1 MGRPEESHGGGRCVV
16 RNRGLG
22 GLIAIVVA
30 VLVPAVPANADDEV
44 LGTASYP
51 DMTTYRCHTDAITI
65 YPGQNTNLFGQT
77 KTCPNAE
84 KVSGPGDTSVFAPGS
99 TAQGYVTRFQPSMVE
114 IKPDG
119 QLVTPSVWD
128 LHLHHVV
135 WLAPN
140 GGPTFASGE
149 EKTIAK
155 MPQGYGLK
163 VGGDATWG
171 LNYMIHNLTP
181 IGGRKVYVTWEI
193 DWVPQTNAPRTDINP
208 VRIRWLDVAGF
219 PQIYPVFDAERGFDL
234 NGDGQYVFPDEVPT
248 DPSQPGYEERR
259 KISPSRSWTLSQD
272 ATLVFTAGHLHPGGL
287 HVDMQVARDGPDAGT
302 VDGDDPSE
310 VRPLFRSNA
319 HYYEPAG
326 AVSWDVSMEATRPDW
341 RISLQAGD
349 KVSINVTYDVR
360 KASWYES
367 MGIMP
372 VSFTTVNDP
381 AAKDPFADEAAVRA
395 MYDEGGILTHGRLP
409 ENVDKKANKNLKLP
423 DPRDVRSK
431 GKRLPASG
439 ISIEG
444 FGYFPG
450 GFSAGRGEKVRR
462 QPVVPPGTQV
472 TFTNTDA
479 LFGMSQNEQTWHTI
493 TSCQA
498 PCNRGP
504 GIGYPLASGPI
515 KFDSG
520 QLGYGTGTSRGVT
533 TGSDLYTT
541 PPLTKPGKTYTYF
554 CRIHPFM
561 RGSIRVAGGKSGKK
575 HGHHHGYGN
584 KGASA

>member
-1 MGRPEESHGGGRCVV
+1 M
-16 RNRGLG
+16 
-22 GLIAIVVA
+22 
-30 VLVPAVPANADDEV
+30 
-44 LGTASYP
+44 
-51 DMTTYRCHTDAITI
+51 
-65 YPGQNTNLFGQT
+65 
-77 KTCPNAE
+77 
-84 KVSGPGDTSVFAPGS
+84 
-99 TAQGYVTRFQPSMVE
+99 
-114 IKPDG
+114 
-119 QLVTPSVWD
+119 
-128 LHLHHVV
+128 
-135 WLAPN
+135 
-140 GGPTFASGE
+140 
-149 EKTIAK
+149 
-155 MPQGYGLK
+155 
-163 VGGDATWG
+163 
-171 LNYMIHNLTP
+171 
-181 IGGRKVYVTWEI
+181 
-193 DWVPQTNAPRTDINP
+193 
-208 VRIRWLDVAGF
+208 
-219 PQIYPVFDAERGFDL
+219 
-234 NGDGQYVFPDEVPT
+234 
-248 DPSQPGYEERR
+248 
-259 KISPSRSWTLSQD
+259 
-272 ATLVFTAGHLHPGGL
+272 FTAGHLHPGGL

-462 QPVVPPGTQV
+462 PPVVPPGTQV

-575 HGHHHGYGN
+575 HGHHHGHGN